1 MPSGSSTWEEW
12 KDKILYSGNALYQLI
27 FAIVAVFLAF
37 RIIQVFL
44 ALFLV
49 DSTLFSE
56 IRAYLSVSNDPME
69 VLTQPWSLVTYMFLH
84 AGFFHILFNMLIFYW
99 FGRIFQEYL
108 GDRRLIS
115 TFILGGIAGAIVF
128 ILAYQIFPALAQR
141 AAVTG
146 MVGASAG
153 VMAIVIGAATLLPD
167 FSLSL
172 ILIGPV
178 RLKYIAGFMVLI
190 SFLGTAGSN
199 AGGEFSHLGG
209 ALYGFFYIKQ
219 MDKGMDLGEWLM
231 QGIDKLKEAFTSSSS
246 DRKSGFKVHRNQEK
260 PKYKTYPG
268 EKDKKADQKEVDRIL
283 DKIAENGY
291 DSLTEEERKTLFKA
305 SK

>member
-12 KDKILYSGNALYQLI
+12 KDRILYSGNALYQLI

-37 RIIQVFL
+37 RIVQVFL
-44 ALFLV
+44 SLFLV
-49 DSTLFSE
+49 DSTLFTT
-56 IRAYLSVSNDPME
+56 IRSYLSVSNEPIE
-69 VLTQPWSLVTYMFLH
+69 VLTQPWSLITYMFLH

-128 ILAYQIFPALAQR
+128 ILAYQLFPALSQR

-153 VMAIVIGAATLLPD
+153 VMAIVVGAATLLPD
-167 FSLSL
+167 FSLNL
-172 ILIGPV
+172 LLIGPV

-209 ALYGFFYIKQ
+209 ALFGFLYIKQ
-219 MDKGMDLGEWLM
+219 LDKGRDIGEWLM
-231 QGIDKLKEAFTSSSS
+231 QGVDKIKLAFSGGEGGSESS
-246 DRKSGFKVHRNQEK
+246 FKVHRNQK
-260 PKYKTYPG
+260 SQYKTYPA
-268 EKDKKADQKEVDRIL
+268 EKDKKAQQKEIDRIL
-283 DKIAENGY
+283 DKIAESGY
-291 DSLTEEERKTLFKA
+291 DSLTKEERDTLFNA

>member
-1 MPSGSSTWEEW
+1 MPGASSTWEEW
-12 KDKILYSGNALYQLI
+12 KDSILYSGNALYQLI
-27 FAIVAVFLAF
+27 FSIVAVFLVF
-37 RIIQVFL
+37 RVFQVIFS
-44 ALFLV
+44 LFLV
-49 DSTLFSE
+49 DSDLFMTVRS
-56 IRAYLSVSNDPME
+56 YLSVSNEPME
-69 VLTQPWSLVTYMFLH
+69 ILTQPWSLVTYMFLH

-115 TFILGGIAGAIVF
+115 TFILGGFAGAIVF
-128 ILAYQIFPALAQR
+128 ILAYQLFPALSQR

-153 VMAIVIGAATLLPD
+153 VMAIVVGAATLLPD
-167 FSLSL
+167 FSLNL
-172 ILIGPV
+172 LLIGPV

-209 ALYGFFYIKQ
+209 ALFGFVYIKQ
-219 MDKGMDLGEWLM
+219 LDKGRDIGEWLM
-231 QGIDKLKEAFTSSSS
+231 QGVDKIKLAFTGDGKATNSS
-246 DRKSGFKVHRNQEK
+246 FKVHRNEQ
-260 PKYKTYPG
+260 PQFKTYPA
-268 EKDKKADQKEVDRIL
+268 EKDKKTKQKEIDRIL
-283 DKIAENGY
+283 DKIAESGY
-291 DSLTEEERKTLFKA
+291 DSLTQEEKDTLFKA

>member
-12 KDKILYSGNALYQLI
+12 KARILYSGNALYQLI

-37 RIIQVFL
+37 RIVEVVF
-44 ALFLV
+44 ALFLM
-49 DSTLFSE
+49 DSTLFAD

-69 VLTQPWSLVTYMFLH
+69 VLTQPWSVVTYMFLH

-108 GDRRLIS
+108 GDRRLVS
-115 TFILGGIAGAIVF
+115 TFLVGGIAGALVF
-128 ILAYQIFPALAQR
+128 IIAYQVFPALAQR
-141 AAVTG
+141 AAVAG

-153 VMAIVIGAATLLPD
+153 VMAVVVGAATLLPD
-167 FSLSL
+167 FTLNL

-209 ALYGFFYIKQ
+209 ALYGFLYIKQ
-219 MDKGMDLGEWLM
+219 LDKGRDLGEWLM
-231 QGIDKLKEAFTSSSS
+231 QGIDKIKEAFTGSS
-246 DRKSGFKVHRNQEK
+246 KKQASGFKVHRNEQK
-260 PKYKTYPG
+260 KKYRTYPG
-268 EKDKKADQKEVDRIL
+268 EKDKKADQKEIDRIL
-283 DKIAENGY
+283 DKIAESGY
-291 DSLTEEERKTLFKA
+291 DSLTEEERRTLFKA

>member
-1 MPSGSSTWEEW
+1 MPGASSTWEEW
-12 KDKILYSGNALYQLI
+12 KDSILYSGNALYQLI
-27 FAIVAVFLAF
+27 FSIVAVFLVF
-37 RIIQVFL
+37 RVFQVIFS
-44 ALFLV
+44 LFLV
-49 DSTLFSE
+49 DSELFMT
-56 IRAYLSVSNDPME
+56 IRSYLSVSNEPME
-69 VLTQPWSLVTYMFLH
+69 ILTQPWSLVTYMFLH

-115 TFILGGIAGAIVF
+115 TFILGGVAGAVVF
-128 ILAYQIFPALAQR
+128 ILAYQLFPALSQR

-153 VMAIVIGAATLLPD
+153 VMAIVVGAATLLPD
-167 FSLSL
+167 FSLNL
-172 ILIGPV
+172 LLVGPV

-209 ALYGFFYIKQ
+209 ALFGFLYIKQ
-219 MDKGMDLGEWLM
+219 LDKGRDIGEWLM
-231 QGIDKLKEAFTSSSS
+231 QGVDKIKLAFSGDGKATSSS
-246 DRKSGFKVHRNQEK
+246 FKVHRNEQ
-260 PKYKTYPG
+260 PQFKTYPA
-268 EKDKKADQKEVDRIL
+268 EKDKKTKQKEIDRIL
-283 DKIAENGY
+283 DKIAESGY
-291 DSLTEEERKTLFKA
+291 DSLTQEEKDTLFKA